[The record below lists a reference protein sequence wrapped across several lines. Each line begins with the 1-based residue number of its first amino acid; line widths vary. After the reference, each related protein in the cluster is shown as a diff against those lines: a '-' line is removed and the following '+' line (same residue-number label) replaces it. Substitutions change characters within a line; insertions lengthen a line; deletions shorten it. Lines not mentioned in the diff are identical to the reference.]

1 MSTYK
6 FITIT
11 AATCPAENRS
21 AALVDLG
28 HFAQDCRENGAERV
42 TYGSVISGRYPGALI
57 FVQMFDGLDG
67 FETIKDVIPKS
78 AAYTRMVSTH
88 GVVPFVRN
96 VLRGKDIPFEPKMDP
111 RPNYLMLT
119 RAHRKTLEETEFLSL
134 LAKTAPS
141 FKAAGAQ
148 TMRIGHTITGS
159 DIGTYML
166 GVTYPNMAAIEATY
180 DALAND
186 TAYAKVVSGV
196 EIDMRSIIK
205 VSGML

>member
-1 MSTYK
+1 MPTYK
-6 FITIT
+6 FIAIT

-21 AALVDLG
+21 AALTDLG

-67 FETIKDVIPKS
+67 FETVMDMIPKS
-78 AAYTRMVSTH
+78 TAYGHMVSTH
-88 GVVPFVRN
+88 GVAPFVRN
-96 VLRGKDIPFEPKMDP
+96 VFRGKDIPFEPKMDP

-119 RAHRKTLEETEFLSL
+119 RAKRKTLEEAEFLDL
-134 LAKTAPS
+134 LAQTAPT

-148 TMRIGHTITGS
+148 TMRMGHAITGS
-159 DIGTYML
+159 NLGTYML

-180 DALAND
+180 DGLAND
-186 TAYAKVVSGV
+186 TAYAKIAARV

-205 VSGML
+205 ISGML

>member
-28 HFAQDCRENGAERV
+28 HFSQDCRENGAERV

-67 FETIKDVIPKS
+67 FETIMDVIPKS

-96 VLRGKDIPFEPKMDP
+96 VLRGKDIPLEPKMC
-111 RPNYLMLT
+111 
-119 RAHRKTLEETEFLSL
+119 K
-134 LAKTAPS
+134 
-141 FKAAGAQ
+141 AGA
-148 TMRIGHTITGS
+148 
-159 DIGTYML
+159 
-166 GVTYPNMAAIEATY
+166 
-180 DALAND
+180 
-186 TAYAKVVSGV
+186 
-196 EIDMRSIIK
+196 
-205 VSGML
+205 

>member
-21 AALVDLG
+21 VALVDLG
-28 HFAQDCRENGAERV
+28 HFAQECIENGAERV

-57 FVQMFDGLDG
+57 FVQMFDRLDG
-67 FETIKDVIPKS
+67 FEAIMDVIPKS
-78 AAYTRMVSTH
+78 VAYGRMVSTH

-96 VLRGKDIPFEPKMDP
+96 VFRGKDIPFEPKMDP

-119 RAHRKTLEETEFLSL
+119 RADLKTLEETEFLGL
-134 LAKTAPS
+134 LAQTAS
-141 FKAAGAQ
+141 TFKVAGAQ
-148 TMRIGHTITGS
+148 TMRMGHTITGS
-159 DIGTYML
+159 DLGTYML

-180 DALAND
+180 DGLSSD
-186 TAYAKVVSGV
+186 TAYAKIAAGV
-196 EIDMRSIIK
+196 EINMRSIIK
-205 VSGML
+205 IAGMY

>member
-1 MSTYK
+1 MSTNK
-6 FITIT
+6 FFTIT

-28 HFAQDCRENGAERV
+28 LFAQVCRENGAERV
-42 TYGSVISGRYPGALI
+42 TYGSVISGLNPGALI

-67 FETIKDVIPKS
+67 FEAVMDMIPTS
-78 AAYTRMVSTH
+78 AAYSRAMNIH
-88 GVVPFVRN
+88 GVAPFVRN
-96 VLRGKDIPFEPKMDP
+96 VFCEKDIPFEPKIDP
-111 RPNYLMLT
+111 RPNYLMMT

-134 LAKTAPS
+134 LAQTAPS

-186 TAYAKVVSGV
+186 TAYAKIVSGV

-205 VSGML
+205 ISGML